1 MATQSPSERTTEQ
14 RTQHVTT
21 DFDIERE
28 LQRLPLE
35 TTALLGDSDTGRV
48 VSRWLIAILVALV
61 LILFL
66 PWQQNVQGEGTVT
79 AFDVADRPQDLTSR
93 IDGRIEAWYVREG
106 QFVKKGDSIARIS
119 EIKDDYLNPN
129 VLPLTAQQQHAK
141 QAAVENKLG
150 KAQALQAQLGQ
161 LQAQRDFKLQQTRN
175 KIVQYVAEVR
185 QATLEDSVA
194 RDQLRRRE
202 RLFRD
207 SLGLVSM
214 NELQTFQLRS
224 QSTAAKLVEKEQAL
238 RTLETDLLS
247 IPVEYGEKI
256 SKATSDRAAT
266 LADINE
272 SRADIAKLQ
281 DKVGSLTV
289 RNGFYLIEAP
299 QDGYV
304 VRASRAG
311 QGEIVKAGGA
321 LVTLQPARP
330 RKAVELFVKPMDVAL
345 LKPGRHVRVYFDG
358 WPALQISGWPQV
370 AVGTFGATVAVI
382 DQFPSKG
389 GKFRALLVEDTSLD
403 APWPAQ
409 LRLGT
414 GAEGWAMLDN
424 VSVGWEIWRQ
434 LNGFP
439 LSINPSE
446 ALSPSEVAGD
456 KSEPKGGGKK

>member
-1 MATQSPSERTTEQ
+1 
-14 RTQHVTT
+14 
-21 DFDIERE
+21 
-28 LQRLPLE
+28 
-35 TTALLGDSDTGRV
+35 
-48 VSRWLIAILVALV
+48 VSRWLIGIIIALV

-66 PWQQNVQGEGTVT
+66 PWQQNVQGEGSVT

-106 QFVKKGDSIARIS
+106 QYVKKGDSIARIS
-119 EIKDDYLNPN
+119 EIKEDYLNPN
-129 VLPLTAQQQHAK
+129 VLSLTTQQLSAK
-141 QAAVENKLG
+141 QAAVAEKLT
-150 KAQALQAQLGQ
+150 KASALNAQIGQ
-161 LQAQRDFKLQQTRN
+161 LEAQRDFKLQQTRN
-175 KIVQYVAEVR
+175 KIVQYTAEVR

-207 SLGLVSM
+207 SLGLISV
-214 NELQTFQLRS
+214 NELQSFQLRV
-224 QSTAAKLVEKEQAL
+224 QSASAKLVEKQQVL
-238 RTLETDLLS
+238 RTTETDLLS
-247 IPVEYGEKI
+247 VPAEYGEKI
-256 SKATSDRAAT
+256 SKATSDRAST
-266 LADINE
+266 LADVNE

-345 LKPGRHVRVYFDG
+345 LKPGRHVRVFFDG

-389 GKFRALLVEDTSLD
+389 GKFRTLLVEDASLD

-424 VSVGWEIWRQ
+424 VTVGWEIWRQ

-446 ALSPSEVAGD
+446 ALSPSEVAGNKSDPKSGD
-456 KSEPKGGGKK
+456 KK